1 MTRSSIAGRADPSR
15 FPPLLKVGVFPD
27 AVEQMLRDV
36 FTLVELDELAQGE
49 GAAHKEIAGIVTR
62 SNYRISHELIDQLP
76 GLRIISTNG
85 VGYDG
90 IPVDYARQK
99 GIVVTNTP
107 EVLNE
112 AVAEMAV
119 GLVLA
124 LLRHIPRA
132 DAFVKQGAWA
142 TMPFPLGATLA
153 GKKVGIVGLGR
164 IGKEIVKR
172 LLPFRVDV
180 AYSGRSM
187 QDVEWTYFNDINQL
201 AAYADILILCCP
213 GGSET
218 YRMIDAAVLRSL
230 GPQGVLVNIARGSVV
245 NEQDLCHALA
255 DGVIAGAAL
264 DVFDQEPLDTSPL
277 RSLDNVVLTPHVGS
291 ATHETRMQMADLAIR
306 NLCGFFDTGKAVTPV
321 T

>member
-1 MTRSSIAGRADPSR
+1 MTRPSAAVMGAPSR

-27 AVEQMLRDV
+27 AVEQALREV
-36 FTLVELDELAQGE
+36 FALVEADELPPGDTPASM
-49 GAAHKEIAGIVTR
+49 EIAGIVTR
-62 SNYRISHELIDQLP
+62 SNYRISTQLIDRLP

-90 IPVDYARQK
+90 IPVAYARQK

-107 EVLNE
+107 DVLNE

-124 LLRHIPRA
+124 LLRHIPQA
-132 DAFVKQGAWA
+132 DAFVKQGAWP
-142 TMPFPLGATLA
+142 TMSFPLGTTLA

-180 AYSGRSM
+180 AYFGRSR
-187 QDVEWTYFNDINQL
+187 QDVEWTYFSDIHRL
-201 AAYADILILCCP
+201 AAHADILILCCP
-213 GGSET
+213 GGPET
-218 YRMIDAAVLRSL
+218 YRMINTEVLRSL

-245 NEQDLCHALA
+245 NEQDLCQALA
-255 DGVIAGAAL
+255 DGTIAGAAL
-264 DVFDQEPLDTSPL
+264 DVFDQEPLGAGPL
-277 RSLDNVVLTPHVGS
+277 LGLDNVVLAPHIGS
-291 ATHETRMQMADLAIR
+291 ATHETRMRMAELAIR

-321 T
+321 M